1 MTELLFILAVVLI
14 YLYSFLYRN
23 LALLA
28 SIITI
33 YVATIV
39 DVNIFFVLGMILVL
53 GIIRLNKS
61 GIKDEF

>member
-53 GIIRLNKS
+53 GIIRFNKS

>member
-1 MTELLFILAVVLI
+1 MTELLFVMAIVLI

-28 SIITI
+28 SIVAV
-33 YVATIV
+33 YVATLV
-39 DVNIFFVLGMILVL
+39 DVNLFFVVGMILVL
-53 GIIRLNKS
+53 GIIRINKS

>member
-33 YVATIV
+33 YIAFIV
-39 DVNIFFVLGMILVL
+39 DVNIFFVVGMILVL
-53 GIIRLNKS
+53 GIIRFNKS